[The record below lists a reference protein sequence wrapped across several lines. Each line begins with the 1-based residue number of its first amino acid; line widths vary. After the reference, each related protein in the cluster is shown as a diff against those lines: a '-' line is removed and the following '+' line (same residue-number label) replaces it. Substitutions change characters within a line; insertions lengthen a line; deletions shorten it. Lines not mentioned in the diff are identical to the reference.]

1 MTKSKYIFKP
11 SVDYLK
17 YWRVIRYYIRAKYG
31 ISTSDLDV
39 LLFLYS
45 EEYFS
50 KDKFDEFDEIISW
63 DVNRFD
69 RLLRDGWIVVFR
81 KRAKEKAMYEISYKS
96 RRVIGWMYKY
106 LNGEEISENRTV
118 NPLFKKNISY
128 QDKVYRNAIIEM
140 NKFIRQQRHLS
151 RQ

>member
-1 MTKSKYIFKP
+1 MTKSKFVFKP

-17 YWRVIRYYIRAKYG
+17 YWRVVRYYIRAKYG
-31 ISTSDLDV
+31 ISTADLDV

-50 KDKFDEFDEIISW
+50 KDKFNEFDELMAW

-69 RLLRDGWIVVFR
+69 RLLRDNWIVVFR
-81 KRAKEKAMYEISYKS
+81 KRGKEKAMYEISYKG
-96 RRVIGWMYKY
+96 RRVLGEMYKK
-106 LNGEEISENRTV
+106 LNGEVISENRTV
-118 NPLFKKNISY
+118 NPIFKKGASY
-128 QDKVYRNAIIEM
+128 QDKVYKNMIIEM
-140 NKFIRQQRHLS
+140 NKFIRQQRRLS

>member
-1 MTKSKYIFKP
+1 MTKSKYVFKP
-11 SVDYLK
+11 STDYLK
-17 YWRVIRYYIRAKYG
+17 YWRVVRYYIRAKYK
-31 ISTSDLDV
+31 ISTADLDI

-50 KDKFDEFDEIISW
+50 KDKFDEFDEIMSW

-69 RLLRDGWIVVFR
+69 RLLRDSWIVVFR

-106 LNGEEISENRTV
+106 LSGEPISENRTV

-128 QDKVYRNAIIEM
+128 QDKVYRNMIIEM

>member
-1 MTKSKYIFKP
+1 MTKSKFVFKP

-17 YWRVIRYYIRAKYG
+17 YWRVVRYYIRAKYG
-31 ISTSDLDV
+31 ISTADLDV

-50 KDKFDEFDEIISW
+50 KDKFNEFDELMAW

-69 RLLRDGWIVVFR
+69 RLLRDNWIVVFR
-81 KRAKEKAMYEISYKS
+81 KRGKEKAMYEISYKG
-96 RRVIGWMYKY
+96 RRVLGEMYKK
-106 LNGEEISENRTV
+106 LNGEVISENRTV
-118 NPLFKKNISY
+118 NPIFKKGASY
-128 QDKVYRNAIIEM
+128 QDKVYKNMIIEM

>member
-1 MTKSKYIFKP
+1 MSKSKFVFKP
-11 SVDYLK
+11 STDYLK
-17 YWRVIRYYIRAKYG
+17 YWRVIRYYIRAKHK
-31 ISTSDLDV
+31 ISTADLDV

-50 KDKFDEFDEIISW
+50 KDKFDEFDELISW

-81 KRAKEKAMYEISYKS
+81 KKAKEKAMYEISYKS
-96 RRVIGWMYKY
+96 RRVIGDMYKK
-106 LNGEEISENRTV
+106 LAGEPISENKSV
-118 NPLFKKNISY
+118 NPLFLKNISY
-128 QDKVYRNAIIEM
+128 QDKVYRNMIKEM
-140 NKFIRQQRHLS
+140 NAFIKQQRHLS

>member
-11 SVDYLK
+11 STDYLK
-17 YWRVIRYYIRAKYG
+17 YWRVIRYYIRAKHN
-31 ISTSDLDV
+31 ISTADLDI

-50 KDKFDEFDEIISW
+50 KDKFNEFDEIMSW

-69 RLLRDGWIVVFR
+69 RLLRDNWIVVFR
-81 KRAKEKAMYEISYKS
+81 KRGKEKAMYEISYKG
-96 RRVIGWMYKY
+96 RRVLGEMYKK
-106 LNGEEISENRTV
+106 LGGEVISENRSV
-118 NPLFKKNISY
+118 NPLFLKGASY
-128 QDKVYRNAIIEM
+128 QDKVYKNMIIQMNA
-140 NKFIRQQRHLS
+140 FIRQQRHLS